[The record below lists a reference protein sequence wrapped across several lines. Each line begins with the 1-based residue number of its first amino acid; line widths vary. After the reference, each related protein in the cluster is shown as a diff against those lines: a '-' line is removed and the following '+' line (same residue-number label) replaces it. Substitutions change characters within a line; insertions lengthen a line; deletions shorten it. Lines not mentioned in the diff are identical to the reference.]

1 MKMISN
7 KDSDG
12 AFLRKEKVAEKKEE
26 SNKEEEPGGTCRLKK
41 EYNCYSSQNK
51 AFSSIESIKNKIDL
65 LGDEEKLKEVTNL
78 YRMRVTEYYFSLI
91 KDLKDANDP
100 IRMQCVPSIEELDDP
115 EDMDIEMDPLG
126 EVKTSPVSCLVH
138 RYPDRAL
145 LLVTGRCFM
154 YCRHCTRKRLWKND
168 CSDYSLADIQKA
180 INYIKNN
187 KQIREIII
195 SGGDPLVLA
204 TERLEY
210 IIELV
215 DNIKHIEVIRLGTR
229 TPVVFPKRID
239 RSLCK
244 TLQRFK
250 KLWINLQFN
259 HPNEITPESTAAC
272 QRLQQ
277 AGIPLSNQSVLLK
290 GINDD
295 VATMKELCQK
305 LQSIRVRPYYLFQ
318 CDPVV
323 GAAHFRTSAFT
334 GIEIIENMR
343 GHTSGMCIPQFVID
357 GTDGKGKIP
366 LMPNYLLSCSDDSLL
381 LRNYE
386 HKVFSY
392 KNPKA

>member
-1 MKMISN
+1 MIVN
-7 KDSDG
+7 KKTVGSE
-12 AFLRKEKVAEKKEE
+12 LKKEKAVEKQEE
-26 SNKEEEPGGTCRLKK
+26 LSQSEDPYGGRLKIK
-41 EYNCYSSQNK
+41 EYNCLSPQNK
-51 AFSSIESIKNKIDL
+51 AMSSIEGLKNKIEL
-65 LGDEEKLKEVTNL
+65 FGQEEILKQVTEL
-78 YRMRVTEYYFSLI
+78 YRMRITEYYLSLI
-91 KDLKDANDP
+91 KDIKDINDP
-100 IRMQCVPSIEELDDP
+100 VRKQCVPSIDELNDQDDS
-115 EDMDIEMDPLG
+115 EMDPLG
-126 EVKTSPVSCLVH
+126 EVSTSPVSCLVH

-168 CSDYSLADIQKA
+168 CSDYSLEDIQKA
-180 INYIKNN
+180 VDYIKKNE
-187 KQIREIII
+187 QIREIII

-215 DNIKHIEVIRLGTR
+215 SNVKHIEVIRLGTR

-250 KLWINLQFN
+250 NLWINVQFN
-259 HPNEITPESTAAC
+259 HPREITPESTAAC

-277 AGIPLSNQSVLLK
+277 AGIPLSNQSVLLR

-295 VATMKELCQK
+295 VKTMKELCQK

-323 GAAHFRTSAFT
+323 GAAHFRTSVFA
-334 GIEIIENMR
+334 GINIIENMR

-357 GTDGKGKIP
+357 GVDGKGKIP
-366 LMPNYLLSCSDDSLL
+366 LMPDYLLSASPDCLL

-392 KNPKA
+392 KNPNP